1 MDDFQDWEIEQIESY
16 TQCPDLDKCT
26 FACAAKRPF
35 ETQDPSQDYQ
45 FMNGGGV
52 DILAVYTVYVGAEML
67 VQGWQ
72 HWEGFVIP
80 LSAVHASVGGLV
92 AMGVAGL
99 ALY

>member
-92 AMGVAGL
+92 ALGVAGL